1 MNLRALAL
9 TAAVLL
15 LAPAARSGHVIPVYP
30 SYYPHEIE
38 IAVLEPARA
47 GELLGARKLHAY
59 VGSAPGFVGA
69 LPKDIASAPSLG
81 AWLVVKLNP
90 NSAFARD
97 EASACAVV
105 GAVARRLAGNGGD
118 AVVAHPYP
126 VTPLHGDYLHHLDL
140 AEAAKARVA
149 GAATGGLAA
158 SAGGLKVRAEG
169 ALAKSLVPPEWRAEG
184 DHWDAAIAE
193 VDAARLVASSTTLVN
208 GWMGPRWVR
217 SGWYHAYRLLADT
230 VAEPEARQRIDADAA
245 RLQSGDI
252 RDPAGRANVERDL
265 VRRLTAGCGGA
276 VVGYTVKRELF
287 NASFSDGIENI
298 AYDALEGFNS
308 PMFLRTVKLKDFP
321 WNGWLKLGTA
331 ASPRSA
337 WNPVGGFTD
346 DFGRL
351 MWFAVGDPAAI
362 PSPYDHGWVLN
373 RISEV
378 EASPR

>member
-15 LAPAARSGHVIPVYP
+15 LAPAARSGHEIPVYP

-38 IAVLEPARA
+38 IAALEPMRA
-47 GELLGARKLHAY
+47 GELLGAGKLHAY
-59 VGSAPGFVGA
+59 VGSAPSFVGS
-69 LPKDIASAPSLG
+69 LPKDITSAPSLG

-90 NSAFARD
+90 NSAFAR
-97 EASACAVV
+97 EETSACAVV
-105 GAVARRLAGNGGD
+105 GAVVRRLAGNGGD

-126 VTPLHGDYLHHLDL
+126 VTPLHGDYLHHIDL
-140 AEAAKARVA
+140 AEAAKARIA
-149 GAATGGLAA
+149 SAATDGLAA
-158 SAGGLKVRAEG
+158 SAGGLKVRADG
-169 ALAKSLVPPEWRAEG
+169 ALAQSLVPPEWRAEG
-184 DHWDAAIAE
+184 GYWDAAITE
-193 VDAARLVASSTTLVN
+193 IDAGQLVASSTTLVN

-217 SGWYHAYRLLADT
+217 SGWFHAYRLLADT
-230 VAEPEARQRIDADAA
+230 VVEPEARQRIDADAA

-252 RDPAGRANVERDL
+252 RDPAERANVERDL
-265 VRRLTAGCGGA
+265 VRRLTAGCGGGVA
-276 VVGYTVKRELF
+276 GYTIKRELF

-321 WNGWLKLGTA
+321 WNGWLKLGTK

-362 PSPYDHGWVLN
+362 PSPYDQGWVLN